1 MNYPTIYPTRKQH
14 RRRKNEKKRIS
25 QQRSNL
31 YRQRGNPVRR
41 PLIKGFPV
49 PWKNR
54 VACKAS
60 ERAQKFAYAAH
71 RIDDI
76 ITVIDVTSAKVETPV
91 FLEDRFTSF
100 FSFHPSSVEPFFS
113 LSFSLSTFLCL
124 LFPCTSFSWPCSN
137 GRTLHRRWTSEEGS
151 CVSSLKSGVARPT
164 SNDNVDVD
172 QGNGNAWLGR
182 HAVHDSRLRAHPCV
196 NRD

>member
-14 RRRKNEKKRIS
+14 RRRKNEKKKIS

-113 LSFSLSTFLCL
+113 LSFSLSLPFFVFSFLVRVFHGLARTAERCIAG
-124 LFPCTSFSWPCSN
+124 
-137 GRTLHRRWTSEEGS
+137 GR
-151 CVSSLKSGVARPT
+151 ARK
-164 SNDNVDVD
+164 DRVFRV
-172 QGNGNAWLGR
+172 
-182 HAVHDSRLRAHPCV
+182 
-196 NRD
+196 

>member
-14 RRRKNEKKRIS
+14 RQRKNEKKRIS
-25 QQRSNL
+25 EQRSNL

-113 LSFSLSTFLCL
+113 LSFSLSLYL
-124 LFPCTSFSWPCSN
+124 SL
-137 GRTLHRRWTSEEGS
+137 
-151 CVSSLKSGVARPT
+151 SSLSLYEFFMALLERQNVA
-164 SNDNVDVD
+164 SQVDER
-172 QGNGNAWLGR
+172 GR
-182 HAVHDSRLRAHPCV
+182 IVCFEFEKWRRAAYL
-196 NRD
+196 